1 MDLNTCLPCCFLKGF
16 FIEDLN
22 YSGSIHNYL
31 WHYASSSE
39 LNYEI
44 LDKIFE
50 NMTNK
55 IQYMIYENTIYE
67 LQ

>member
-1 MDLNTCLPCCFLKGF
+1 MLFFERF

-39 LNYEI
+39 LNHEI
-44 LDKIFE
+44 LDNIFE
-50 NMTNK
+50 NMTYK
-55 IQYMIYENTIYE
+55 IQYILYENMRYE

>member
-1 MDLNTCLPCCFLKGF
+1 MLFFEIF

-22 YSGSIHNYL
+22 YSGSIRNYI

-39 LNYEI
+39 LNHEI
-44 LDKIFE
+44 LDKIFLI
-50 NMTNK
+50 MTYK
-55 IQYMIYENTIYE
+55 IQYMIYENIIYE

>member
-1 MDLNTCLPCCFLKGF
+1 MLFFERF

-22 YSGSIHNYL
+22 YSGSIYNYL
-31 WHYASSSE
+31 WPYASSSE
-39 LNYEI
+39 LNHEI

-50 NMTNK
+50 NMTYK
-55 IQYMIYENTIYE
+55 IQYMIYENMRYD

>member
-1 MDLNTCLPCCFLKGF
+1 MLFFDRF
-16 FIEDLN
+16 FIENLN
-22 YSGSIHNYL
+22 YCGSIHNYL

-39 LNYEI
+39 LNHEI

-50 NMTNK
+50 NMTYK
-55 IQYMIYENTIYE
+55 IQYMIYENMRYE

>member
-1 MDLNTCLPCCFLKGF
+1 MLFFDQF

-22 YSGSIHNYL
+22 YPGCIHNYL

-39 LNYEI
+39 LNHEI

-50 NMTNK
+50 NMTYN
-55 IQYMIYENTIYE
+55 IQYKIYENMRYK

>member
-1 MDLNTCLPCCFLKGF
+1 MSTMLFFERF

-39 LNYEI
+39 LNHEI

-50 NMTNK
+50 NMTYK
-55 IQYMIYENTIYE
+55 I
-67 LQ
+67 